1 MDYGDQL
8 VKVRYIGKGDMIST
22 EYNGKRYAF
31 GKAKPVSIIPI
42 AVLRNIIQSGALFAG
57 EIIPYTD
64 PQQQVA
70 LQAELEGRPAPA
82 PEPPV
87 SESVAEASGGG
98 ETVHPSHAG
107 TDLSVDSGEEPPEP
121 PEEEETQPSEKPKKP
136 RKRRKKRSK

>member
-82 PEPPV
+82 PEPPAAEEGPGEEESAQ
-87 SESVAEASGGG
+87 SEDPENKA
-98 ETVHPSHAG
+98 P
-107 TDLSVDSGEEPPEP
+107 EEPPA
-121 PEEEETQPSEKPKKP
+121 PKKAQKKRR
-136 RKRRKKRSK
+136 RKRKD